1 MATGKF
7 EKDNPLSQLICI
19 EDAFACD
26 FLPSLSPIC
35 IKTYV
40 FMLYVCNHSEFK
52 LNSVQKFARAC
63 SLTEA
68 EVLFALE
75 ELNKKHLINFISN
88 PFSFEICS
96 ATKAKSFDSAYSFDT
111 LNAYS
116 DYFAGIRALFP
127 GRSISSSEYDVARDW
142 IELYDFSVEAALL
155 LIAHCISIKDKTI
168 SFKYMDSV
176 ALSWANEGIITSEA
190 AEEYIALYQAK
201 HHDAAK
207 LLLHLGIKRT
217 PTADEVKLYQ
227 KWTNELGFNFKAIV
241 AACSETTKTS
251 NPSFA
256 YIDRI
261 ILSLSSLGLTEEK
274 AIKAY
279 LSESSQDR
287 RVASAILF
295 ELGERNKS
303 VTSAHIEALKPF
315 TAFNEA
321 ILLLI
326 AKKCSALN
334 VHSFKRYCEILTQ
347 LNDSQSFSEDKI
359 NTFFENYKNEPKQKN
374 TKSNTDIN
382 RNDLYNVY
390 TDPAKLEV

>member
-7 EKDNPLSQLICI
+7 EKDNPLSYLICI
-19 EDAFACD
+19 EDAFAAN
-26 FLPSLSPIC
+26 FLPFLSPVC
-35 IKTYV
+35 IKAYV
-40 FMLYVCNHSEFK
+40 YLLYLCNHNELK
-52 LNSVQKFARAC
+52 INSVKKFAASC
-63 SLTEA
+63 SLTEN
-68 EVLFALE
+68 EVLCALD
-75 ELNKKHLINFISN
+75 ELNKKHLVNFTAN

-96 ATKAKSFDSAYSFDT
+96 ATKAKDYDAAYSFDT

-127 GRSISSSEYDVARDW
+127 GRSISSSEYDLARDW

-190 AEEYIALYQAK
+190 AEEYITLYQAK

-207 LLLHLGIKRT
+207 LLLHLGVKRT

-227 KWTNELGFNFKAIV
+227 KWEKLGFNFKAIV
-241 AACSETTKTS
+241 AACSETTKTA

-256 YIDRI
+256 YVDRI
-261 ILSLSSLGLTEEK
+261 IATLYSLGLTEEK

-279 LSESSQDR
+279 LSESSQER
-287 RVASAILF
+287 RTMSAILF

-303 VTSAHIEALKPF
+303 VTSAHTEAIKPF
-315 TAFNEA
+315 TSFNET
-321 ILLLI
+321 LLLFV
-326 AKKCSALN
+326 AKKCSEN
-334 VHSFKRYCEILTQ
+334 GTHSFKRYCEILTQ
-347 LNDSQSFSEDKI
+347 LTDKQAFSEEKI
-359 NTFFENYKNEPKQKN
+359 QAFFENYKNEQKPKTSKTATN
-374 TKSNTDIN
+374 IN
-382 RNDLYNVY
+382 RNDSYDVF
-390 TDPAKLEV
+390 TDPTKLEV